1 MGGFSHFPGRVSRS
15 FKNFVILNISQTSQ
29 DRHANNRSKS
39 KDIPLLCWRLPHPCL
54 VCHFLLT
61 PVLAAILLRNGVPS
75 TRGSVRPASW
85 PSTDSITMQA
95 MYCHSGTRAARQQ
108 VQRVIFTHL
117 VCKSAWERVSN
128 KPLQKMWASR
138 VCTSLSSSLKN
149 V

>member
-1 MGGFSHFPGRVSRS
+1 MGGFSHFPGGVSKS

-75 TRGSVRPASW
+75 TRGSARPAASSQLA
-85 PSTDSITMQA
+85 PALIALQ
-95 MYCHSGTRAARQQ
+95 
-108 VQRVIFTHL
+108 
-117 VCKSAWERVSN
+117 CKPCTATQGHVLPGN
-128 KPLQKMWASR
+128 KCSVWFLHTWFANLHGKESL
-138 VCTSLSSSLKN
+138 TSHFRRCGLLECAHR
-149 V
+149 